1 MAELLDGNI
10 ISLFAMM
17 ISIMALLTQMVFG
30 ILSTR
35 RAVAETGRQI
45 AETKKQEK
53 LHAVDAEET
62 YKREV
67 REWGRS
73 VVREMAYAQQLC
85 KINPDKFVTSDYD
98 LERAKTVSRLRGL
111 LDKAK
116 WLFPNLAV
124 PSREDEGWNADHKR
138 RLSALEAILHA
149 YHVLDTVKSEVE
161 GHRQQCVISMRSLRK
176 QFVREM
182 RRAVDPQVRGNDI
195 ERIMEEV
202 EEELIE
208 AKENGKEKSVEPSEP
223 AAPISES
230 EAAGLRK

>member
-1 MAELLDGNI
+1 MMDINW

-17 ISIMALLTQMVFG
+17 VSIMALITQLVFG
-30 ILSTR
+30 MLSR
-35 RAVAETGRQI
+35 KRAIRETDRQI

-53 LHAVDAEET
+53 LHVVGAEET
-62 YKREV
+62 YKGEV
-67 REWGRS
+67 RAWGRN

-98 LERAKTVSRLRGL
+98 LERARTVARLRGL

-124 PSREDEGWNADHKR
+124 PSREDEGWNSDPKR

-149 YHVLDTVKSEVE
+149 YHVLDTVKSDVPA
-161 GHRQQCVISMRSLRK
+161 HRERCVVNLRGLRK

-182 RRAVDPQVRGNDI
+182 RRAVDPQVRGDDI

-208 AKENGKEKSVEPSEP
+208 AKENGKEKPKELSEP
-223 AAPISES
+223 AVPMGLS

>member
-1 MAELLDGNI
+1 MIDANWI
-10 ISLFAMM
+10 ALFAM
-17 ISIMALLTQMVFG
+17 IVSIIALVTQMVFG

-67 REWGRS
+67 REWGRN

-124 PSREDEGWNADHKR
+124 PSFEDTNWNTDHKR

-149 YHVLDTVKSEVE
+149 YHVLDTVKAEVE
-161 GHRQQCVISMRSLRK
+161 GHRQQCVVNMRNLRK

-182 RRAVDPQVRGNDI
+182 RRAVDPQVRGQDI
-195 ERIMEEV
+195 ERLMEQV
-202 EEELIE
+202 EEELDG
-208 AKENGKEKSVEPSEP
+208 AKELNEASASMDT
-223 AAPISES
+223 S

>member
-1 MAELLDGNI
+1 MADTDWLSFFPMA
-10 ISLFAMM
+10 ISL
-17 ISIMALLTQMVFG
+17 IALATQVVFG
-30 ILSTR
+30 VLSTR
-35 RAVAETGRQI
+35 RAIAETTRQI

-53 LHAVDAEET
+53 LHAVSAEET
-62 YKREV
+62 YKGEV
-67 REWGRS
+67 REWGRT

-98 LERAKTVSRLRGL
+98 LERARTVASLRGL

-124 PSREDEGWNADHKR
+124 PSREDESWNADPKR

-149 YHVLDTVKSEVE
+149 YHVLDTVKPDDQE
-161 GHRQQCVISMRSLRK
+161 HRDKCVVNMRALRK

-182 RRAVDPQVRGNDI
+182 RRAVDPQVRGDDI

-202 EEELIE
+202 EEELEE
-208 AKENGKEKSVEPSEP
+208 AKEAAKTPAPSEP
-223 AAPISES
+223 AAPISPA
-230 EAAGLRK
+230 EASGLRK

>member
-1 MAELLDGNI
+1 MGILDGNI

-17 ISIMALLTQMVFG
+17 VSLIALVTQLVFG
-30 ILSTR
+30 VLSTR
-35 RAVAETGRQI
+35 RAMAETDRQI

-62 YKREV
+62 YKGEV

-124 PSREDEGWNADHKR
+124 PSREDEGWSADHKR
-138 RLSALEAILHA
+138 RLSALESILHA
-149 YHVLDTVKSEVE
+149 YHVLDTVKPKDQE
-161 GHRQQCVISMRSLRK
+161 HRDRCVVNMRALRK

-182 RRAVDPQVRGNDI
+182 RRAVDPQVRGDDI

-208 AKENGKEKSVEPSEP
+208 AKENGKEKPEAGEPKT
-223 AAPISES
+223 PIGLS

>member
-17 ISIMALLTQMVFG
+17 VSLIALVTQLMFG
-30 ILSTR
+30 MLSVR
-35 RAVAETGRQI
+35 RAIAETDRQI

-53 LHAVDAEET
+53 LHAVGAEET
-62 YKREV
+62 YKSEV
-67 REWGRS
+67 RAWGRT

-98 LERAKTVSRLRGL
+98 LERARTVARMRGL

-124 PSREDEGWNADHKR
+124 PSREDAGWNADHKR

-149 YHVLDTVKSEVE
+149 YHVLDTVKSDVPA
-161 GHRQQCVISMRSLRK
+161 HRDKCVVSMRSLRK

-182 RRAVDPQVRGNDI
+182 RRAVDPQVRGEDI
-195 ERIMEEV
+195 ERIIDEV
-202 EEELIE
+202 EEELE
-208 AKENGKEKSVEPSEP
+208 TAKENHKSEPSEP
-223 AAPISES
+223 RSQVSES

>member
-1 MAELLDGNI
+1 MCSQPAGQRQKTD
-10 ISLFAMM
+10 
-17 ISIMALLTQMVFG
+17 
-30 ILSTR
+30 
-35 RAVAETGRQI
+35 RQI

-53 LHAVDAEET
+53 LHAVNAEET
-62 YKREV
+62 YKGEV
-67 REWGRS
+67 REWGRN

-98 LERAKTVSRLRGL
+98 LDRAKTVARLRGL

-124 PSREDEGWNADHKR
+124 PSREDEGWSADHKR

-149 YHVLDTVKSEVE
+149 YHVLDTVKSDVE
-161 GHRQQCVISMRSLRK
+161 GHRQQCVANMRNLRK

-195 ERIMEEV
+195 ERIIEEV

-208 AKENGKEKSVEPSEP
+208 AKETGKDKPTEQSGSAIPMGL
-223 AAPISES
+223 S